1 MAYTRPFRLRPA
13 MMVLVL
19 ALVAM
24 LVIQPMLVAAKK
36 GGDKKKEKDDD
47 DVKSGDK
54 DDDGDSGKGKGKGKG
69 NDVEEKKGGGEEKK
83 KGDGDEK
90 KKGGGDEKKGGGEA
104 EEEGPEADHEEGAG
118 AEGTGEGPKKG
129 GAGGG
134 KPEGGAGAG
143 KEEGAEAGHVEEG
156 PEAEGTGEGT
166 EEGGAGGAK
175 PKGGAGAG
183 KEEGAEAGP
192 EGAEAEG
199 TGEGPEQ
206 GEAGAGAEE
215 GAEADPQEGTEAE
228 GTDEGTQEAGGAGAG
243 EEEGAEAE
251 GTGAEGP
258 EEEGTEAGPETGN
271 GESEAG
277 KKPNCKKKGSMC
289 GDPKIIGGDGVTFY
303 FEGRKNQDFCL
314 VSDSDLH
321 INAHFIGIRP
331 EGRTREFTWV
341 QALGLVFG
349 RHSLTVAVKSVGE
362 WDSKIDQLEFSYNGV
377 PFSLDS
383 WWISPNG
390 VMKLNRIGAT
400 NAVDL
405 VIKEKMGVSLT
416 AIPVTKEENRVHRYG
431 ITDDDCFAHFDMQFR
446 FYNLSSSVNGVLGQ
460 TYQPGFVNPMKT
472 MGGADRFASSSLL
485 ATDCKASQ
493 YTASPVPASSA
504 MPSFEVACGSSGKPS
519 GVPGGITC
527 RR

>member
-19 ALVAM
+19 ALIAM

-69 NDVEEKKGGGEEKK
+69 NDVEEKKGGGDEKK

-90 KKGGGDEKKGGGEA
+90 KKGGGDEKKKGGGDEKKKGGGEV
-104 EEEGPEADHEEGAG
+104 EEGPEADHEEGPE
-118 AEGTGEGPKKG
+118 AEGTGEGPKEG

-143 KEEGAEAGHVEEG
+143 KEEGAEAG
-156 PEAEGTGEGT
+156 PE
-166 EEGGAGGAK
+166 
-175 PKGGAGAG
+175 
-183 KEEGAEAGP
+183 

-206 GEAGAGAEE
+206 GEAGAEE
-215 GAEADPQEGTEAE
+215 GAEAGPQEGAEAE
-228 GTDEGTQEAGGAGAG
+228 GTGEGTQEAGGAGAG

-258 EEEGTEAGPETGN
+258 EEEGTEAGPEAGN

-405 VIKEKMGVSLT
+405 VIKEKMGVSVT

-460 TYQPGFVNPMKT
+460 TYQPGFVNAMKT

-493 YTASPVPASSA
+493 YTASPVPPSSA